1 VSAVSW
7 NAGRPSTCTMCC
19 GTMSF
24 PPSILRSV
32 VLPAPFAPISSALS
46 PACSSKFIPLMS
58 GFAPGG
64 GCPLMS
70 GYVYARSVTLMSGPA
85 GSPAS
90 FMGAGADATCCCVFV
105 SGLEMATTAD
115 GGGGG
120 AADPRLANSP
130 ALDESTGATAC
141 EACDTE
147 PRECVTET
155 GTGIA
160 IQD

>member
-1 VSAVSW
+1 
-7 NAGRPSTCTMCC
+7 
-19 GTMSF
+19 
-24 PPSILRSV
+24 
-32 VLPAPFAPISSALS
+32 
-46 PACSSKFIPLMS
+46 MS

-70 GYVYARSVTLMSGPA
+70 GYVYARSVTLMSG
-85 GSPAS
+85 PAS

-147 PRECVTET
+147 PLGFVTET
-155 GTGIA
+155 GTGIV
-160 IQD
+160 INE